1 MLYLF
6 ESTHTVINAEKL
18 CQEKD
23 INYKIIPVPR
33 SISPQCGMAIE
44 ISGELEIQVDKILNE
59 VNIKYSKSILYN
71 EI

>member
-6 ESTHTVINAEKL
+6 ESTHIVINAEKL

-44 ISGELEIQVDKILNE
+44 ISGELAIQVNTIFNE
-59 VNIKYSKSILYN
+59 NNIKSTKSKSIF
-71 EI
+71 

>member
-33 SISPQCGMAIE
+33 IISSECGMAIE
-44 ISGELEIQVDKILNE
+44 ISGELEIQVDTIFNE
-59 VNIKYSKSILYN
+59 NNIKYTKSKLVF
-71 EI
+71 

>member
-6 ESTHTVINAEKL
+6 ESTHIVINAEKL
-18 CQEKD
+18 CQKKD

-33 SISPQCGMAIE
+33 TISPQCGMAIE
-44 ISGELEIQVDKILNE
+44 ISDEFEIQVDKILND
-59 VNIKYSKSILYN
+59 VNIKYSKSILDN